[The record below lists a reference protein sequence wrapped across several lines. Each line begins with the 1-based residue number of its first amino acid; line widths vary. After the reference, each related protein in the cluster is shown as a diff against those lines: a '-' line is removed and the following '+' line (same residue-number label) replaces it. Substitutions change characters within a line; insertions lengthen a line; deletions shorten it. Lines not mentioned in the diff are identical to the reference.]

1 MLAPADSRFASAL
14 ASALPADTVRSAV
27 PGDLDEPRGR
37 EVGHGAYVAR
47 PRAAA
52 EVAIIVRACN
62 TARVGIV
69 PRGGGT
75 GLVLGQIAALGPLPL
90 ILSLDRMQA
99 IRALYP
105 TENVVIAEAGAV
117 LADVQATAAD
127 AGRLFPLMLA
137 SQGAAQIGGLL
148 STNAGG
154 VHVLRYGTARDLC
167 LGIEAVLPDGSI
179 LNGLRRLRK
188 DNTGY
193 DIRNLLVGSE
203 GTLGIITAASLK
215 LYPQPDRVGTA
226 MLVVPSPKAALELL
240 ALAQERMG
248 GNVSAFELISGQGL
262 AFLDE
267 AMPEVR
273 QPFTAR
279 PDWMVLIEV
288 GLPHGLEPT
297 QALADLFEAAAGMGL
312 AADGVIAQSN
322 AQAQEFWHLREA
334 LPAANRKIGAIAS
347 HDISL
352 PLSQIATF
360 LDRAPGLITDLG
372 PFRIH
377 AFGHLGD
384 GNLHFNI
391 FPPKGEARTAFMPL
405 SPMIQERIHGLVTD
419 MGGSFSAEHGIGR
432 LKMGDLERYGDP
444 AKLTAMRA
452 IKAALDPHGIM
463 NPGAVLRG

>member
-1 MLAPADSRFASAL
+1 MHAPADSRFAEAL
-14 ASALPADTVRSAV
+14 AAILPADTIRPALAS
-27 PGDLDEPRGR
+27 DLDEPRGR
-37 EVGHGAYVAR
+37 AVGQGAHVAR
-47 PRAAA
+47 PRTLA
-52 EVAIIVRACN
+52 EVATVVRACGA
-62 TARVGIV
+62 ARVGIV

-75 GLVLGQIAALGPLPL
+75 GLVLGQVAPGGPVPL
-90 ILSLDRMQA
+90 ILSLDRMSA
-99 IRALYP
+99 IRAIYP

-117 LADVQATAAD
+117 LADVQAAAAD
-127 AGRLFPLMLA
+127 AGRLFPLSLA
-137 SQGAAQIGGLL
+137 SQGSAQIGGLL

-179 LNGLRRLRK
+179 FNGLRRLRK

-193 DIRNLLVGSE
+193 DIRNLLVGAE

-226 MLVVPSPKAALELL
+226 MLVVPSPIAALDLL
-240 ALAQERMG
+240 ALAQGRMG

-267 AMPEVR
+267 VMPEVR
-273 QPFTAR
+273 QPFSAR
-279 PDWMVLIEV
+279 PNWMVLIEV
-288 GLPHGLEPT
+288 GLPTGLEPT
-297 QALADLFEAAAGMGL
+297 QALADLFDAAAAKWL
-312 AADGVIAQSN
+312 ATDGVIALN
-322 AQAQEFWHLREA
+322 DAQAQEFWHLREA

-360 LDRAPGLITDLG
+360 LDRAPGLIADLG

-391 FPPKGEARTAFMPL
+391 FPPKGEVRTAYMPL
-405 SPMIQERIHGLVTD
+405 APTIQDRVHGLVTD

-432 LKMGDLERYGDP
+432 LKVGDLERYGDP
-444 AKLTAMRA
+444 AKLSAMRA
-452 IKAALDPHGIM
+452 VKAALDPGGIM